1 MYGCPH
7 FLTYVLVNVIIRKQ
21 VNKAKLQPG
30 KNTEFLKYFRGTGK
44 AMKYNSAIFFKKKKT
59 AHFLWLSFQL
69 DSVKLV

>member
-30 KNTEFLKYFRGTGK
+30 KNTEFLKYFRGTGL
-44 AMKYNSAIFFKKKKT
+44 FF
-59 AHFLWLSFQL
+59 W
-69 DSVKLV
+69 